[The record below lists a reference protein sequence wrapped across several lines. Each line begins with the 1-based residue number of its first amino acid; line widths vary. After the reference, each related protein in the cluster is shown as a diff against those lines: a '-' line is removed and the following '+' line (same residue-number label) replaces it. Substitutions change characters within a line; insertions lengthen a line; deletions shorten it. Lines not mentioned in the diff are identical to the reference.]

1 MSTEQKFGRNASYPQ
16 YIMQSLFLLSPVDP
30 ILDTDCGVLQS
41 EETPTKLSWFILG
54 SDMVWELLLL
64 PFLIAE
70 ICCSCKQL
78 KLALNPEVILPCS
91 PQPLKFQPR
100 SVKGVN
106 LLFFCFFLGCTILL
120 SPPSLFLY
128 SLTKCPRQCHILS
141 FLLLKCLTAVMVGDC
156 SRQDKPRVLWE
167 DNYSLCYVSD

>member
-1 MSTEQKFGRNASYPQ
+1 MPVIPSTSCSPCSFSVLWTPFWTQTVKCC
-16 YIMQSLFLLSPVDP
+16 SLERHQHNFPDLYWVQIWSGSF
-30 ILDTDCGVLQS
+30 CYS
-41 EETPTKLSWFILG
+41 LSWLQRF
-54 SDMVWELLLL
+54 
-64 PFLIAE
+64 
-70 ICCSCKQL
+70 CCGCKQL

-128 SLTKCPRQCHILS
+128 SLTRWPRQCHILS